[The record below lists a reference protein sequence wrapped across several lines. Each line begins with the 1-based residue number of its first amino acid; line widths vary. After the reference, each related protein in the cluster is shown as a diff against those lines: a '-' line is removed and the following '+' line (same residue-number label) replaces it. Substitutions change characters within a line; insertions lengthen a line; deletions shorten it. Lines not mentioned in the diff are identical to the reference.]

1 LINLKPRAGGTSDF
15 SSLTTKQKPKGRRK
29 KEMEDLLMQVANFG
43 FPMVLAMYL
52 LIRIEGKL
60 EALTTS
66 LTKLT
71 LFLQEHERK

>member
-1 LINLKPRAGGTSDF
+1 
-15 SSLTTKQKPKGRRK
+15 
-29 KEMEDLLMQVANFG
+29 MEDLLMQVANFG

>member
-1 LINLKPRAGGTSDF
+1 
-15 SSLTTKQKPKGRRK
+15 
-29 KEMEDLLMQVANFG
+29 MEDLLMQVANFG

-52 LIRIEGKL
+52 LIRIEAKM

-71 LFLQEHERK
+71 LFLESCQKQM